1 MPDIGAYEAKTQLP
15 KLLER
20 VQQGERFVITK
31 HGRPVAELVPAA
43 ARDAARIRE
52 TIAGMRERRAA
63 LVRLGVRLADIL
75 RPSETLRDR
84 VVGSGLD
91 MTHSWAIVVDEA
103 IPDRRNCASC
113 KAPPLGWP
121 RLPSPACAPGLKAPP
136 RDTARRQPPRRAKP
150 PCRW

>member
-20 VQQGERFVITK
+20 VQQGERFVIAK
-31 HGRPVAELVPAA
+31 RGRPVAELVPAA

-75 RPSETLRDR
+75 RPSETLRDLAQ
-84 VVGSGLD
+84 SG
-91 MTHSWAIVVDEA
+91 H
-103 IPDRRNCASC
+103 
-113 KAPPLGWP
+113 
-121 RLPSPACAPGLKAPP
+121 
-136 RDTARRQPPRRAKP
+136 RA
-150 PCRW
+150 